1 MSTMSPNDPSALPD
15 VYGIQALS
23 EGPTHHL
30 TSCCGIL
37 VCRRGDG
44 VGVRERL
51 KENRLLSAIPVM
63 VVTGRDPEVA
73 EQ

>member
-1 MSTMSPNDPSALPD
+1 MKAQRTN
-15 VYGIQALS
+15 
-23 EGPTHHL
+23 L

>member
-1 MSTMSPNDPSALPD
+1 LDLGLP
-15 VYGIQALS
+15 
-23 EGPTHHL
+23 EE
-30 TSCCGIL
+30 
-37 VCRRGDG
+37 DG

-51 KENRLLSAIPVM
+51 KGNQLLLAIPVM